1 MKFVVPM
8 AFSDPGHYCAL
19 ARAADES
26 GWDAAA
32 VSDHVVHPQA
42 IRSAY
47 PYTKDGS
54 LRWDETAPWPDPWL
68 AIAAMAA
75 VTERLRFFTF
85 VYVLP
90 LRNAFQ
96 VAKTVGTAAVLSGGR
111 VALGLGVGWMQDE
124 FELLGQDFR
133 RRGRRA
139 DEMIEILRKL
149 WTGEM
154 VEHHGRFYDF
164 EPLRMLPAP
173 SERIPLYVGG
183 VSEPALR
190 RAARLGDGWVGSG
203 HTPEQAGE
211 LLQELAKLREQAG
224 RSADPFEAIV
234 PLVVPPDFDTLRR
247 LSELGA
253 SGTVNYPFVYTVG
266 PGATLEQKL
275 DMMKRVG
282 DEVVAPLRDA

>member
-164 EPLRMLPAP
+164 EPVRMLPAP
-173 SERIPLYVGG
+173 ADRIPLYVGG
-183 VSEPALR
+183 LSEPALR
-190 RAARLGDGWVGSG
+190 RAARLGDGWLSDL
-203 HTPEQAGE
+203 HTAGE
-211 LLQELAKLREQAG
+211 LGEIAARLAGYRREYG
-224 RSADPFEAIV
+224 RSGEPFEVIAACK
-234 PLVVPPDFDTLRR
+234 DAFDLDAYRR
-247 LSELGA
+247 LEERGITQLM
-253 SGTVNYPFVYTVG
+253 TVPWLLYGKP
-266 PGATLEQKL
+266 AAALQAKC
-275 DMMKRVG
+275 
-282 DEVVAPLRDA
+282 DAIRRFADDVILKMR